1 MKRVGY
7 AKLGRNM
14 PLDPKNWGV
23 VGGDDEPPLLLKTL
37 ALTYPDVEWV
47 LVGRN
52 SGERP
57 EDVGLPSNVTNP
69 WTELRNVV
77 SSKLRAA
84 RDTNEKIA
92 VYDEHTLDL
101 FRNVDGL
108 VIWTGQ
114 HGTSNSPIPV
124 VGAGWESVTKP
135 QEAFINYAS
144 YIIRGIN
151 AYRQVDPVNREEV
164 WLCPDPRNYVKCR
177 DLKWP
182 PRHPVLGQFV
192 FNRTDKH
199 ERYTDTRTPEE
210 CGFGDVVERVDDGHV
225 WLARHKYMY
234 SQLEICGIL
243 PEHVNAEF
251 SDDFHNRR
259 RFGLFINEARAY
271 VKHNR
276 RDAFMDYVLPLNPDF
291 VHGKWGKESQ
301 EMITALG
308 GPTIEPAPADEYYDK
323 LRSVKCTFTTPS
335 SGSGWATTKIWQ
347 AFATGT
353 VCFIHPEYDTQGHVV
368 PTTAQC
374 ENPEA
379 PPIDPMERNLAAWLR
394 VESPEQLHKRVEV
407 VSSSY
412 ETWLWLVR
420 AQRMLYDRACSE
432 RRIIRLIAERLGI

>member
-7 AKLGRNM
+7 SKLGRNM

-52 SGERP
+52 SGEKP

-69 WTELRNVV
+69 WTELREVV

-101 FRNVDGL
+101 FRSIDGL
-108 VIWTGQ
+108 VVWTGQ
-114 HGTSNSPIPV
+114 HGTSNSPIPT
-124 VGAGWESVTKP
+124 VGNGWDEVTKP

-151 AYRQVDPVNREEV
+151 AFRQVDPLNREEV

-182 PRHPVLGQFV
+182 PRHPVLGQYV
-192 FNRTDKH
+192 FDRTDKH
-199 ERYTDTRTPEE
+199 ERYTDTGTPEE
-210 CGFGDVVERVDDGHV
+210 YGFSDVVERVDDGHV
-225 WLARHKYMY
+225 WLARHRYVY

-243 PEHVNAEF
+243 PEHVNAWF
-251 SDDFHNRR
+251 SDDFHGRQ

-276 RDAFMDYVLPLNPDF
+276 RDAFVDYVLPLKPDF

-308 GPTIEPAPADEYYDK
+308 GPTIEPAPAEVYYDK
-323 LRSVKCTFTTPS
+323 LRSVKCTLTTPS
-335 SGSGWATTKIWQ
+335 SGSGWATTKPWQ
-347 AFATGT
+347 AFAVGT
-353 VCFIHPEYDTQGHVV
+353 ICFFHPEYDTQGHII
-368 PTTAQC
+368 PTLDQ
-374 ENPEA
+374 
-379 PPIDPMERNLAAWLR
+379 LAADGAGHLEGDLAELARWLR
-394 VESPEQLHKRVEV
+394 VDNPEQLHHRVQHLDDHPEA
-407 VSSSY
+407 
-412 ETWLWLVR
+412 WLWLAQ
-420 AQRMLYDRACSE
+420 AQRRVYDQACSE
-432 RRIIRLIAERLGI
+432 RRIIKMIAERLGI

>member
-52 SGERP
+52 SGEKP

-69 WTELRNVV
+69 WTNLREVV

-92 VYDEHTLDL
+92 VYDEYTLDL
-101 FRNVDGL
+101 FRSVDGL

-114 HGTSNSPIPV
+114 HGTSNSPIPT

-144 YIIRGIN
+144 YVIRGIN
-151 AYRQVDPVNREEV
+151 AFRQVDPVHREEV
-164 WLCPDPRNYVKCR
+164 WVCPDPRNYVKCR

-192 FNRTDKH
+192 FDRTDKH
-199 ERYTDTRTPEE
+199 ERYSDTRTPEE
-210 CGFGDVVERVDDGHV
+210 CGFADVVERVDDGHV
-225 WLARHKYMY
+225 WLARHRYIY

-251 SDDFHNRR
+251 SDNFHERA

-271 VKHNR
+271 VKNNR
-276 RDAFMDYVLPLNPDF
+276 RDAFVDYVLPLNPDF

-308 GPTIEPAPADEYYDK
+308 GPTIEPAPADVYYDK
-323 LRSVKCTFTTPS
+323 LRSVKCTLTTPS
-335 SGSGWATTKIWQ
+335 SGSGWATTKPWQ

-353 VCFIHPEYDTQGHVV
+353 VCFFHPEYDTQGHII
-368 PTTAQC
+368 PTLDQL
-374 ENPEA
+374 EA
-379 PPIDPMERNLAAWLR
+379 SEPMERNLAAWLR
-394 VESPEQLHKRVEV
+394 VENPEQLHKRVETIA
-407 VSSSY
+407 SSY

-420 AQRMLYDRACSE
+420 AQRVLYDKACQE
-432 RRIIRLIAERLGI
+432 RRIIKLIAERLGI